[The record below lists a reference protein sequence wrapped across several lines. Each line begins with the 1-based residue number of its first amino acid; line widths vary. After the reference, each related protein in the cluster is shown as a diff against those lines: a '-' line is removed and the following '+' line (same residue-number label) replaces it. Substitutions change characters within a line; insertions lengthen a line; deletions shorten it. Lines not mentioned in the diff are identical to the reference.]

1 MKLSNL
7 KAPAGAGKKR
17 KRVGRGPGSGAG
29 KTSGKGHKGQLAR
42 SGAKRRPYFEG
53 GQMPLTRRVPKRGF
67 KNRNRLEC
75 QIVNL
80 SRFSQLK
87 GETEVNPQF
96 LYEAGL
102 IKKKN
107 LPVKILGE
115 GKVNVPLL
123 VTVDRISAQAKL
135 KVEAAGGRVEILLG
149 RRLTG

>member
-1 MKLSNL
+1 MELNNL
-7 KAPAGAGKKR
+7 EVPEGARKKKKR
-17 KRVGRGPGSGAG
+17 IGRGPGSGTG

-42 SGAKRRPYFEG
+42 SGAKRKPYFEG

-67 KNRNRLEC
+67 NNINRVEY

-80 SRFSQLK
+80 ARLSHLK
-87 GETEVNPQF
+87 EETEVNPDF

-115 GKVNVPLL
+115 GKIGIPLIIA
-123 VTVDRISAQAKL
+123 TDKISVQAKT
-135 KVEAAGGRVEILLG
+135 KVEAVGGRVEILK
-149 RRLTG
+149 RN

>member
-1 MKLSNL
+1 MELNNL
-7 KAPAGAGKKR
+7 EVPEGARKKKKR
-17 KRVGRGPGSGAG
+17 IGRGSGSGAG

-42 SGAKRRPYFEG
+42 SGAKRKPYFEG

-67 KNRNRLEC
+67 RSLNRVEY

-80 SRFSQLK
+80 ARLSHLK
-87 GETEVNPQF
+87 EETEVNPDF

-115 GKVNVPLL
+115 GKVNVSLI
-123 VTVDRISAQAKL
+123 VAVDGISAQAKL
-135 KVEAAGGRVEILLG
+135 KVEASGGKVEILG
-149 RRLTG
+149 RRLTE